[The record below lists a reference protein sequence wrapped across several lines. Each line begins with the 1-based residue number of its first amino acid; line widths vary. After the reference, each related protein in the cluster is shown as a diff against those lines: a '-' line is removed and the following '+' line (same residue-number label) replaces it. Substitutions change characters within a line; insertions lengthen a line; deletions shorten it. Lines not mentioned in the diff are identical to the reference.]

1 VRRDGEEGSGVSSGV
16 ATRAALALA
25 AAVALAAV
33 APRDARSETAPQLVV
48 DAPPALAAD
57 AQRLERV
64 EPARLQAVVRMV
76 GLDSPGGPIR
86 IVLAPEDSD
95 LARGTPSWVPA
106 FAAGEVI
113 VILPGRTISY
123 PHETLEE
130 VLQHEVAH
138 VLVARAAGHRP
149 VPRWFHEG
157 VALLAERTWSLG
169 ERTRFAH
176 ELAAGATVSPDE
188 IDALFRGPVSAVE
201 RAYSLSNAFVHDL
214 VRTHGPDLPAR
225 VLGVMRAGR
234 EFDAAFLA
242 TTGVTV
248 SDASAAFWRRHR
260 LWLVWLP
267 WVTSPEAVYTLMT
280 ALAILAIWRAR
291 VRRAA
296 RRLADEPDDTGSA

>member
-1 VRRDGEEGSGVSSGV
+1 VP
-16 ATRAALALA
+16 TRATLAF
-25 AAVALAAV
+25 LAAV
-33 APRDARSETAPQLVV
+33 LSGATVPHPASGEAVPGLIFEAPAGLD
-48 DAPPALAAD
+48 PAVR
-57 AQRLERV
+57 RLERID
-64 EPARLQAVVRMV
+64 PARLQAVVRMV

-86 IVLAPEDSD
+86 IVLAREDSD

-113 VILPGRTISY
+113 VILPGRTLSY

-157 VALLAERTWSLG
+157 VALLAERAWNLG

-176 ELAAGATVSPDE
+176 ELAAGTEVSPGE
-188 IDALFRGPVSAVE
+188 LDALFRGHVDSVE
-201 RAYSLSNAFVHDL
+201 RAYSLSGAFVRDL
-214 VRTHGPDLPAR
+214 IRTYGPDLPAR
-225 VLGVMRAGR
+225 VLGAMRAGR

-248 SDASAAFWRRHR
+248 DDASRAFWRRHR

-267 WVTSPEAVYTLMT
+267 WLTSPEAVYTLMT
-280 ALAILAIWRAR
+280 ALAILAIWRVRA
-291 VRRAA
+291 RRAA
-296 RRLADEPDDTGSA
+296 RRLAEEPDDPGSA